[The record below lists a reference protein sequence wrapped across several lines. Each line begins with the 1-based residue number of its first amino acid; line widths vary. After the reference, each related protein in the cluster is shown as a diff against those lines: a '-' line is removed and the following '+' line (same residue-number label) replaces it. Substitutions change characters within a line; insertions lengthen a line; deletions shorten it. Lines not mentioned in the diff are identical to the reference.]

1 MLLRLLPWI
10 AFGLLCLPVADVIA
24 SIWLAQYIGWWL
36 FVWLLASAAI
46 GVFILKTWRFAAAW
60 ALLESMRNNALPIG
74 KLFWVGRTFVA
85 GLLFIFPGPISDVLA
100 CLLILPWPGHGSV
113 ANSKAAPREGV
124 IEGEFQRVEP
134 VAAALP
140 ALPESTHVQGES
152 PL

>member
-10 AFGLLCLPVADVIA
+10 IFGLLCLPVADIVA

-46 GVFILKTWRFAAAW
+46 GVFILKTWRFAAGW
-60 ALLESMRNNALPIG
+60 ALLESMRSDALPIG

-113 ANSKAAPREGV
+113 AGSAGVAREGV
-124 IEGEFQRVEP
+124 IEGEFRHVDPAVGQ
-134 VAAALP
+134 LP
-140 ALPESTHVQGES
+140 ALPEPTPVRGDS